1 MLLLTKY
8 FFLVKECIR
17 LICRSIRRRM
27 GKFYSERVI
36 REYCDEI
43 WKVQPVK
50 IDLQDYVQADAG
62 LKVDSQKILAFQ

>member
-1 MLLLTKY
+1 
-8 FFLVKECIR
+8 
-17 LICRSIRRRM
+17 M